1 MHLTSMDLMFVHQH
15 KQKIIYPCACTL
27 HQWKRVMRYNSAACE
42 TQQATSIVLSTPKLL
57 NASTEQI
64 YIASQFKILSINI
77 YSWKLETQ

>member
-1 MHLTSMDLMFVHQH
+1 
-15 KQKIIYPCACTL
+15 
-27 HQWKRVMRYNSAACE
+27 MRYNSAACE